1 MRTIVSALFACLV
14 ALRAAPAQAQLGTQ
28 GDAILSA
35 ERLFGVRGEKR
46 HEDRPAP
53 NVDWEYSQLGIGIG
67 FAVDELVPYNIPRL
81 AFDYA
86 VINKLTVG
94 GAVGFSSADR
104 ELRGQGSA
112 TTTTFLLQP
121 RVGFLHMFGRVAGI
135 WARGGF
141 AYHRSAQEDVY
152 AESGFGL
159 NLEAHIPIVFV
170 EHFGM
175 TVGFTFDQS
184 LTANYDP
191 AASVDYPVMYQSF
204 ALQVG
209 LFGWL

>member
-1 MRTIVSALFACLV
+1 MRTIVSALFASVV
-14 ALRAAPAQAQLGTQ
+14 ALTAMPARAQLGSQ

-35 ERLFGVRGEKR
+35 ERLFGVRGESR
-46 HEDRPAP
+46 DEDRPAP
-53 NVDWEYSQLGIGIG
+53 AADFEYSQLVIG
-67 FAVDELVPYNIPRL
+67 FGFADHLVPYNIPRL
-81 AFDYA
+81 AFDYT
-86 VINKLTVG
+86 VINKLTLG
-94 GAVGFSSADR
+94 GAVGFSSADL
-104 ELRGQGSA
+104 ELRGAGSE
-112 TTTTFLLQP
+112 TTTTFLFAP
-121 RVGFLHMFGRVAGI
+121 RIGFLHMFGRVAGI

-141 AYHRSAQEDVY
+141 AYHRSAQEDDYV
-152 AESGFGL
+152 ESGFGL

-175 TVGFTFDQS
+175 TLGFTFDRS

-191 AASVDYPVMYQSF
+191 IDSVDYPITYQSF